1 MDGFMIGDILFYIF
15 IVLTLLFGLFVA
27 LFRSPLYSLLSLLGV
42 ISCLSVLFY
51 FYGAT
56 FISFIQL
63 IVYAGGILVLFLFV
77 IMLLKLEPEERGGEH
92 PLFKVL
98 APLLFFAFTTAG
110 ISILFL
116 QKFKPLNYQ
125 FSIKMDE
132 FSYKLFTEYGL
143 PFEAITLLLL
153 ASAVGAFII
162 AKRKI

>member
-1 MDGFMIGDILFYIF
+1 MIESALFYIF
-15 IVLTLLFGLFVA
+15 LVLTLIFGLFVA

-56 FISFIQL
+56 FISFVQL

-77 IMLLKLEPEERGGEH
+77 IMLLKLEPEEKSGEH
-92 PLFKVL
+92 PAFKVL
-98 APLLFFAFTTAG
+98 APILFFAFTSAG
-110 ISILFL
+110 IGILFV
-116 QKFKPLNYQ
+116 QRTEIPKERFIMPISD
-125 FSIKMDE
+125 FS
-132 FSYKLFTEYGL
+132 FKLFTDYGL

-153 ASAVGAFII
+153 ASAVGAFIL

>member
-1 MDGFMIGDILFYIF
+1 MMGSILFYIF
-15 IVLTLLFGLFVA
+15 LVLTLLFGLFVA

-42 ISCLSVLFY
+42 VSCLSVLFY

-63 IVYAGGILVLFLFV
+63 IIYAGGILVLFLFV
-77 IMLLKLEPEERGGEH
+77 IMLLKLQPEERGGEH

-110 ISILFL
+110 ISILFV
-116 QKFKPLNYQ
+116 QRIKPMEYE
-125 FSIKMDE
+125 FYVEMDE
-132 FSYKLFTEYGL
+132 FSYKLFTDYGL

>member
-1 MDGFMIGDILFYIF
+1 MANILFYIF
-15 IVLTLLFGLFVA
+15 LILTLLFGLFVA

-42 ISCLSVLFY
+42 VSCLSVLFY
-51 FYGAT
+51 FFGAT

-77 IMLLKLEPEERGGEH
+77 IMLLKLQPEESGGEH

-98 APLLFFAFTTAG
+98 APLLFFAFTIAG
-110 ISILFL
+110 ISILFV
-116 QKFKPLNYQ
+116 QRMKPMESKLYVE
-125 FSIKMDE
+125 MDK
-132 FSYKLFTEYGL
+132 FSYKLFTDYGL

-162 AKRKI
+162 SKRKI

>member
-1 MDGFMIGDILFYIF
+1 MMGSILFYIF
-15 IVLTLLFGLFVA
+15 LVLTLLFGLFVA

-42 ISCLSVLFY
+42 VSCLSVLFY

-63 IVYAGGILVLFLFV
+63 IIYAGGILVLFLFV
-77 IMLLKLEPEERGGEH
+77 IMLLKLQPEERGGEH

-98 APLLFFAFTTAG
+98 APLLFFAFTIAG
-110 ISILFL
+110 ISILFV
-116 QKFKPLNYQ
+116 QRIKPMEYE
-125 FSIKMDE
+125 FYVEMDE
-132 FSYKLFTEYGL
+132 FSYKLFTDYGL

>member
-15 IVLTLLFGLFVA
+15 ILLTLLFGLFVA

-98 APLLFFAFTTAG
+98 APILFFAFTTAG

-116 QKFKPLNYQ
+116 QKFKPLNYK
-125 FSIKMDE
+125 FSIEMDK
-132 FSYKLFTEYGL
+132 FSYKLFTDYGL

-162 AKRKI
+162 SKRKI

>member
-1 MDGFMIGDILFYIF
+1 MTANVLFYIF
-15 IVLTLLFGLFVA
+15 LILTLLFGLFVA

-42 ISCLSVLFY
+42 VSCLSVLFY

-77 IMLLKLEPEERGGEH
+77 IMLLKLQPEERGGEH

-98 APLLFFAFTTAG
+98 APILFFAFTTAG
-110 ISILFL
+110 ISILFVHRIKPVEY
-116 QKFKPLNYQ
+116 KFYVE
-125 FSIKMDE
+125 MDE
-132 FSYKLFTEYGL
+132 FSYKLFTDYGL